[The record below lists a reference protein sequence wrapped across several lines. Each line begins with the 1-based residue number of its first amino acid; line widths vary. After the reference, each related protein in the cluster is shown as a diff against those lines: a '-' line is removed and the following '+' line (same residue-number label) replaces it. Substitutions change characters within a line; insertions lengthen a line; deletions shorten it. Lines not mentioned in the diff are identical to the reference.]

1 MGPLPPHDPSRE
13 CLPVPPPKP
22 RRGRRPRGH
31 RAVRAHEKSELFT
44 NYAKRSLGEPPVAAP
59 SMRPCCYYYQK
70 EQFVFSMFVVATS
83 IKA

>member
-1 MGPLPPHDPSRE
+1 MGTLPPHDPSRE

-22 RRGRRPRGH
+22 RRGVSRGCH

-44 NYAKRSLGEPPVAAP
+44 NYAKRSLRDPPVLGP

-70 EQFVFSMFVVATS
+70 EQFFFSMFVVATS